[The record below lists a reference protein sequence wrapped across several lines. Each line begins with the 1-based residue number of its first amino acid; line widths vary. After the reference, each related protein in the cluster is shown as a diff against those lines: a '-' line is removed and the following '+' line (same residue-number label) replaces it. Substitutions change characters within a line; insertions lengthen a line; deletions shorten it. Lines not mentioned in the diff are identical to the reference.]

1 MGLVMTESKSGKGS
15 FPTTDW
21 GLLGDVR
28 GSNTEAKHAALDI
41 LIRRYWKPVYLFLR
55 HSGREEEAAKDST
68 QGFFA
73 NWIENDSFAKADK
86 DRGRFRS
93 FVLASLKRF
102 VANEHRA
109 AYAQKRRPSA
119 GLLSLDE
126 LMDNV
131 DVPFDPADNM
141 TPEMIFDKSW
151 ASEVIQRVLRHYE
164 QECKTTDKLVHYDI
178 FSRRIIKPILEGA
191 DESSYADLARVHRIT
206 EKQAANHLLTA
217 KRAFQRLLKEEI
229 RLYAESEAEVSEETR
244 AIFRILGQK

>member
-1 MGLVMTESKSGKGS
+1 MTETQSGKGF
-15 FPTTDW
+15 FPATDW
-21 GLLGDVR
+21 GLLGDIR
-28 GSNTEAKHAALDI
+28 GSNTEAKRAALDI

-68 QGFFA
+68 QAFFTD
-73 NWIENDSFAKADK
+73 WIESDSFAKAAQN
-86 DRGRFRS
+86 RGRFRS
-93 FVLASLKRF
+93 YVLTSLKHF

-109 AYAQKRRPSA
+109 ANAQKRRPAA

-126 LMDNV
+126 LMDRT
-131 DVPFDPADNM
+131 DVPFEPVDDM

-191 DESSYADLARVHRIT
+191 DESSYADLAREHHIT
-206 EKQAANHLLTA
+206 ERQAANLLSTA
-217 KRAFQRLLKEEI
+217 KRAFQRLLREEI

-244 AIFRILGQK
+244 AIFRILGK

>member
-1 MGLVMTESKSGKGS
+1 MTATQTGKGS

-21 GLLGDVR
+21 GLLKDVR
-28 GSNTEAKHAALDI
+28 GNNTGAKRAALDI
-41 LIRRYWKPVYLFLR
+41 LIRRYWKPVFHFLR
-55 HSGREEEAAKDST
+55 YSGAGEESAKDST
-68 QGFFA
+68 QAFFA
-73 NWIENDSFAKADK
+73 SWLENDSFAKADRN
-86 DRGRFRS
+86 RGRFRS
-93 FVLASLKRF
+93 YVLTSLKRF

-119 GLLSLDE
+119 GLFSLDE

-131 DVPFDPADNM
+131 DMPFEPVDGM

-151 ASEVIQRVLRHYE
+151 ASEIIQRVLRHYE
-164 QECKTTDKLVHYDI
+164 LECKHTDQLAHYDI

-191 DESSYADLARVHRIT
+191 NEASYAELAREHELT
-206 EKQAANHLLTA
+206 EKQAANLLLTA

-244 AIFRILGQK
+244 AIFRILGQ